1 MAFPNQQLFLD
12 RFIAYNK
19 NRYKDDPYLVKA
31 FGALT
36 LSDIAFTNLRKETKD
51 GVTRHVTDVDA
62 PGVFTGEN
70 QRYIPAD
77 YSLHG
82 VAQLVSENPL
92 ALSQLRLE
100 LEAGIYWLRTDENG
114 VKVGALLVEKGEK
127 NVENILRLVKGKCLY
142 DLEVSDIS
150 IDEDISQVTIDSV
163 TITGS
168 LQVVE
173 SLGDINEATYDGT
186 FIFDGTLTF

>member
-1 MAFPNQQLFLD
+1 
-12 RFIAYNK
+12 
-19 NRYKDDPYLVKA
+19 V
-31 FGALT
+31 
-36 LSDIAFTNLRKETKD
+36 
-51 GVTRHVTDVDA
+51 
-62 PGVFTGEN
+62 
-70 QRYIPAD
+70 
-77 YSLHG
+77 
-82 VAQLVSENPL
+82 
-92 ALSQLRLE
+92 
-100 LEAGIYWLRTDENG
+100 WLNG

>member
-31 FGALT
+31 FSNLT
-36 LSDIAFTNLRKETKD
+36 LSDIAFTNPRKEVED
-51 GVTRHVTDVDA
+51 GVTKHVTDVDA
-62 PGVFTGEN
+62 PGVFTGVN

-92 ALSQLRLE
+92 ALAQLRLE
-100 LEAGIYWLRTDENG
+100 LEAGVYWLRTDEDG
-114 VKVGALLVEKGEK
+114 SQVGALLVEKGEK

-150 IDEDISQVTIDSV
+150 IDADISQVTIDSV
-163 TITGS
+163 TIVGF

-173 SLGDINEATYDGT
+173 SLGDINEAVYDGT